1 MGVMTVIRLLVTLV
15 TGAELLS
22 AQCTSPY
29 TLPKFQSAI
38 AASKL
43 QAPTSSQAASA
54 QDLINGYCSNWFEL
68 LDTDK
73 MAFYQTGALMRSEL
87 RYLDNWNIVIDNP
100 TAHANVRIISQT
112 CDQVT
117 ILQIHD
123 DANAG
128 LGPNKPLLRV
138 YRHLAKTPTDHIW
151 AAIKTDS
158 GGSNTTHVDLG
169 PTPSGYFDCDVTLS
183 GGTMEIAINGT
194 TLDTRDVSYWTFP
207 SYWKAGA
214 YLQDTGEATVYFNE
228 LTWSDEITNTAPT
241 FTSDPINKIEANV
254 NAAYDG
260 TIAGDAFDVDSDP
273 MTFSKV
279 SGPAWLRV
287 AANGTLSGTP
297 SSGDIGDHA
306 FTVQVDTS
314 DGSDIATLN
323 LTVYPAG
330 VFWEELTNDD
340 FESGWG
346 NWTDGGDDA
355 RISSSFTIDTQ
366 SLALQDDST
375 SSVATLTNSLDL
387 SAYSQLQIDFTY
399 VIQSFEGSESF
410 WVEYSDDGGSNW
422 STIEEYVNDVDF
434 VDDGTRY
441 NPSLTIDDITY
452 NFTSTVKVRFRCD
465 ASANSDDVY
474 FDEVVIF
481 GFVKLPTNQE
491 VVIANLSSHDGA
503 FPGESDPNIIGF
515 DADPDHDGNMNI
527 FEVWRGSEP
536 SAADQAM
543 PLTLENFFISSTNR
557 GSFIIETDSAMD
569 DALVI
574 EVQASHDLVNW
585 RYITSNRQVLGGFD
599 GSRTLRFYDSIAL
612 PSDSPFFVRF
622 SSDPTAAPQAYRS
635 INEF

>member
-1 MGVMTVIRLLVTLV
+1 MTVIQFLVTLV
-15 TGAELLS
+15 IGTELLS

-29 TLPKFQSAI
+29 TLPKFQEAI

-68 LDTDK
+68 LDADK

-87 RYLDNWNIVIDNP
+87 RYLDNWNIATDNP

-128 LGPNKPLLRV
+128 PGPNKPLLRI

-169 PTPSGYFDCDVTLS
+169 PTPTGYFDCDVTIS
-183 GGTMEIAINGT
+183 GGTMEISINGT

-214 YLQDTGEATVYFNE
+214 YLQDAGEATVYFNE
-228 LTWSDEITNTAPT
+228 LTWSDELTNKAPA
-241 FTSDPINKIEANV
+241 FTSDPINKIAANV
-254 NAAYDG
+254 NTAYQG
-260 TIAGDAFDVDSDP
+260 TIASDASNIDSDP

-279 SGPAWLRV
+279 SGPAWLSV

-297 SSGDIGDHA
+297 SSGDIGDHV
-306 FTVQVDTS
+306 FIVQVDTS
-314 DGSDIATLN
+314 DGSDTAILN

-330 VFWEELTNDD
+330 VFWEELTSDD

-355 RISSSFTIDTQ
+355 RISSSFTIGSQ
-366 SLALQDDST
+366 SFALQDDST
-375 SSVATLTNSLDL
+375 SSIATLTNPLDL
-387 SAYSQLQIDFTY
+387 TAYSQLQIDFTY
-399 VIQSFEGSESF
+399 VVQSFEDSESF
-410 WVEYSDDGGSNW
+410 WVEYSADGGSSW
-422 STIEEYVNDVDF
+422 TAIEEYVNDVDF

-441 NPSLTIDDITY
+441 YPSLTIVDTIHT
-452 NFTSTVKVRFRCD
+452 FSATAKVRFRCD
-465 ASANSDDVY
+465 TSANGDDVY
-474 FDEVVIF
+474 FDDVIIS
-481 GFVKLPTNQE
+481 GLVKSLSNQE
-491 VVIANLSSHDGA
+491 VIINKLTSLNGA
-503 FPGESDPNIIGF
+503 FPNESDPDIIGF
-515 DADPDHDGNMNI
+515 DADPDHDGNLNI
-527 FEVWRGSEP
+527 FEVWRGTDP
-536 SAADQAM
+536 STADQAP
-543 PLTLENFFISSTNR
+543 PLTLEEFFVSTTTR
-557 GSFIIETDSAMD
+557 RSFVIETSSAMD

-574 EVQASHDLVNW
+574 EVEVSHDLINW
-585 RYITSNRQVLGGFD
+585 RDITSNRQVLGDSD

-612 PSDSPFFVRF
+612 SSDTSFFVRF
-622 SSDPTAAPQAYRS
+622 SSNPTITP
-635 INEF
+635 